1 MPTADDDFLA
11 DLYVRMWELASGRR
25 LRKDVRPEQLT
36 QEELISFWADDLAS
50 PTGRHTAEADRVRPH
65 AA

>member
-1 MPTADDDFLA
+1 
-11 DLYVRMWELASGRR
+11 MWELASGRR